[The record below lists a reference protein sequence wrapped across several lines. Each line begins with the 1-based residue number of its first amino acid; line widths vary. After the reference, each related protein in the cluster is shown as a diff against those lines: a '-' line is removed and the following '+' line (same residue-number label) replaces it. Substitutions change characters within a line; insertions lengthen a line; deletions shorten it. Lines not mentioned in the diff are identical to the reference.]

1 MVSCFDFM
9 ESSVTIVSCASYTCW
24 FFPQHNLA
32 GCVNISDYFD
42 VHKGTDVIIFVL
54 QQPAVAVCDLI
65 KLTTL
70 DLARITRCVSLKL
83 GTADGKHTCH
93 LQMSVKGVDQLNR
106 KENEGC

>member
-1 MVSCFDFM
+1 MFDFM
-9 ESSVTIVSCASYTCW
+9 ESLVTIVSCVSHTHLL
-24 FFPQHNLA
+24 FFSLHNLA

-42 VHKGTDVIIFVL
+42 VHKGTDVIVFVL

-70 DLARITRCVSLKL
+70 DVARTTQRVSLKL
-83 GTADGKHTCH
+83 GTADGKLTCH

>member
-1 MVSCFDFM
+1 M
-9 ESSVTIVSCASYTCW
+9 
-24 FFPQHNLA
+24 FFSQHNLA

-70 DLARITRCVSLKL
+70 DLACITRCVSLKL